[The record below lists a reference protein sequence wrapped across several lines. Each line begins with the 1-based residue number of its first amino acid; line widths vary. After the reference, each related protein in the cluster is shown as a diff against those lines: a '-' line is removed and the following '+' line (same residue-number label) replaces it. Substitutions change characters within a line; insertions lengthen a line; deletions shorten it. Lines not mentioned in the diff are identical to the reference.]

1 MFKHI
6 VVLREGST
14 RARQDLLLAKRIAS
28 SSGGT
33 FLFPSTGSI
42 PHTFGGPQLRPI
54 VEPKKAGEERS
65 LSEAQSVSETE
76 TSRTPVPGAETP
88 GFFEGMPASES
99 DLLLITGPG
108 YEGLKPWKLEH
119 VAKQA
124 ASYPPGP
131 VLLLHAGVSAHS
143 RTRGTK
149 TRPSRTLTAVVAL
162 DGSQEA
168 ERALMPAAHLTAAL
182 TAQPG
187 VPFTSHGLCSA
198 QQPERDVPRFPFL
211 EEPR

>member
-14 RARQDLLLAKRIAS
+14 RVRQDLLLAKRIAS
-28 SSGGT
+28 FSGGT
-33 FLFPSTGSI
+33 FLSPSTGSI

-76 TSRTPVPGAETP
+76 TSRTPVPDSETP
-88 GFFEGMPASES
+88 GFFEEMPASES

-187 VPFTSHGLCSA
+187 VPFTSHGLRSA
-198 QQPERDVPRFPFL
+198 QQPERDAPRFPFL
-211 EEPR
+211 EKPR